1 MVRQR
6 RPYAPT
12 SLPVAT
18 IGAVVILI
26 AIVAAAIVALGIS
39 GNANAETTP
48 WIVAVIGIVATTIPG
63 LIAAGFAE
71 RAAKDIR
78 NGTVTEKAKIGT
90 VQALVET
97 GVTTAAD
104 TTNRNEVIA
113 NEGK

>member
-1 MVRQR
+1 MARQR
-6 RPYAPT
+6 PYGPN

-26 AIVAAAIVALGIS
+26 AIVAASVVALAIAGKV
-39 GNANAETTP
+39 NAETTP
-48 WIVAVIGIVATTIPG
+48 WIVAVMGIVTTTIPS

-78 NGTVTEKAKIGT
+78 NGTVTEKAKIGS
-90 VQALVET
+90 VQALLET
-97 GVTTAAD
+97 GVTSAAD

-113 NEGK
+113 NESK